1 VVGVTVIVGHPI
13 VSDTL
18 TEPVQPFESVALTV
32 NVDMPVLV
40 GVPESRPPLESV
52 RPVGSVPVLLN
63 VTVPIPPVWENCW
76 LYAVPAVP
84 FERVEGL
91 TVMVGHVMVRVTL
104 TLPAQPPLG
113 VAVTVI
119 GKLPVWV
126 GVPLRSPEFDRLIPV
141 GKVPVNVNVEPD
153 GVNWVE

>member
-1 VVGVTVIVGHPI
+1 
-13 VSDTL
+13 
-18 TEPVQPFESVALTV
+18 
-32 NVDMPVLV
+32 
-40 GVPESRPPLESV
+40 
-52 RPVGSVPVLLN
+52 
-63 VTVPIPPVWENCW
+63 
-76 LYAVPAVP
+76 
-84 FERVEGL
+84 
-91 TVMVGHVMVRVTL
+91 MVRVTL